1 MSSSLTIVGRLE
13 KDVDWVSVEG
23 EMLSDVTVTPE
34 QMSKMNKARATF
46 RELQSILLCQIVP
59 LLDGGWNNPL
69 ASQIEC
75 RLEAITFDS
84 SNFLWKKRHVG
95 AAHDAVNVGGG
106 K

>member
-1 MSSSLTIVGRLE
+1 MNNLPSVLE
-13 KDVDWVSVEG
+13 IEG
-23 EMLSDVTVTPE
+23 ELLSEVVITPE
-34 QMSKMNKARATF
+34 QMAKMNHARSVF

-59 LLDGGWNNPL
+59 SLDGGWNNPL

-95 AAHDAVNVGGG
+95 AAHDAVVVGGAR
-106 K
+106 